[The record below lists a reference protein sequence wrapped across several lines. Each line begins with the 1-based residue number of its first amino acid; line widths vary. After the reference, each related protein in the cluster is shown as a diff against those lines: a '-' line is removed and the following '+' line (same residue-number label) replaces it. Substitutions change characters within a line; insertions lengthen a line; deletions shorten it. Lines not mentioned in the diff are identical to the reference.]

1 MHLTFK
7 PSSTIRSL
15 LLSAVFTLAILVA
28 GSRVFAE
35 DKLTLKLPDNR
46 VITASLITLEP
57 FNRRDAWEAY
67 TSPKGVELGIED
79 GVYRMFT
86 MNEGYVWGLNEQ
98 QHDNVVLE
106 VEITP
111 MSVDSGDDAF
121 GVMCRADVSNNGDGY
136 YFMIKGDGYYSISM
150 GDGADIK
157 PLVEWQPSKA
167 IHEGIDKNRVRVVC
181 VDDNLAL
188 YVNDQLLIET
198 HDTTYTSG
206 YAGLT
211 IAAAPNSSSD
221 VAFDNVAIY
230 SISGS

>member
-1 MHLTFK
+1 MSKTFRV
-7 PSSTIRSL
+7 STSTVRFT
-15 LLSAVFTLAILVA
+15 LLSLVLAAMLIAAFPVF
-28 GSRVFAE
+28 GQDS
-35 DKLTLKLPDNR
+35 LTLELPDNR
-46 VITASLITLEP
+46 VVSAQLVTVEP
-57 FNRRDAWEAY
+57 FNQRDAWEAY
-67 TSPKGVELGIED
+67 SSPKGVELGAED
-79 GVYRMFT
+79 GVYRMYT

-98 QHDNVVLE
+98 QHDNVILE
-106 VEITP
+106 AEITP
-111 MSVDSGDDAF
+111 MSINSTENAF

-136 YFMIKGDGYYSISM
+136 YFMIKGDGYYSISI

-167 IHEGIDKNRVRVVC
+167 IHAGIDKNRVRVVC

-198 HDTTYTSG
+198 QDSTYSSG

-230 SISGS
+230 NINGS